1 MKHLG
6 YIIACFVI
14 LLNVHLV
21 NAQGD
26 VKIGTQVWTSKNFD
40 MSTFRNGEA
49 IPQAK
54 SKDEWEKARNN
65 KQPAWC
71 YYNNDSKN
79 GKVYGKLYNWY
90 AVNDPRGLAPKG
102 YHIPSH
108 SEWFILTDFLGGVGK
123 AFDKMN
129 SKTGWKR
136 FGKKSD
142 NGTNSS
148 GFNGLPG
155 GYRYHDGTFTSIGV
169 YGFWWSS
176 TEYNTYWAWGR
187 GLGYGNGEVYSGN
200 ESQEEGLSV
209 RCLRD

>member
-1 MKHLG
+1 MSCSESNTNVDETVNLPQVVIGNQIWMKENLNASG
-6 YIIACFVI
+6 Y
-14 LLNVHLV
+14 
-21 NAQGD
+21 
-26 VKIGTQVWTSKNFD
+26 
-40 MSTFRNGEA
+40 RNGDPIRYAGNNE
-49 IPQAK
+49 
-54 SKDEWEKARNN
+54 EWKITQQKALG
-65 KQPAWC
+65 AWC
-71 YYNNDSKN
+71 YYDFDPKN
-79 GKVYGKLYNWY
+79 GEIYGKLYNWI

-102 YHIPSH
+102 YHIASH

-169 YGFWWSS
+169 YGIWWSS